1 MKNKKMTS
9 SILRLISITFC
20 LIILSAK
27 TVSASKDQ
35 TKSNLLDGINK
46 IDYESSLLKKT
57 RSEKFSKLEDDLN
70 IFYDKGSS
78 KIDSK
83 NMFYALNVPE
93 FTEEEYET
101 ALDGTGLAGLGKD
114 FKNAG
119 DTYGVNPILL
129 MAMAKHET
137 GNGTSELFIN
147 KNNLFGFNAVDHDPY
162 NMATDFNTPAD
173 SINTVA
179 KHLKENYLSSEGPY
193 YNGISTDAIG
203 INYATDP
210 DWSKKVNWMMIE
222 VANAMI
228 ENFKDETG
236 M

>member
-1 MKNKKMTS
+1 MKNKKMTRIFGLVS
-9 SILRLISITFC
+9 LMFSLNLFIVDT
-20 LIILSAK
+20 A
-27 TVSASKDQ
+27 SASKDQ
-35 TKSNLLDGINK
+35 TKSNLLDGLNK
-46 IDYESSLLKKT
+46 INYETTLLKKT
-57 RSEKFSKLEDDLN
+57 RAEQYKKLKDDMDE
-70 IFYDKGSS
+70 FYDKGSS

-83 NMFYALNVPE
+83 NMFYCLNVPD

-101 ALDGTGLAGLGKD
+101 GLKDTGLAGLGKD

-137 GNGTSELFIN
+137 GNGTSELFLN
-147 KNNLFGFNAVDHDPY
+147 KNNLFGYNAIDIDPY
-162 NMATDFNTPAD
+162 NKATNFKTPAE

-179 KHLKENYLSSEGPY
+179 KHLKENYLSSNGAY
-193 YNGISTDAIG
+193 YKGVSTDAIG
-203 INYATDP
+203 MSYATDP

-222 VANAMI
+222 VVKSMI
-228 ENFKDETG
+228 EDFENETG